1 MGDKGVKKA
10 PKFPLDIKAALDNNS
25 QHPRISINK
34 RKTNQMPSESDSNI
48 FTVAEV
54 ATYLKLPVSTV
65 YRLAERREIPGH
77 KVGRQWRFQR
87 PVIDDWLRRRSEGGS
102 TTLLV
107 VDDEKDVRA
116 VLAEALQGRGR
127 RILQAENGHEAVRW
141 ATSTDVDL
149 VVLDLLMPEMD
160 GVETFRRIHAAR
172 PDLPVV
178 IVTAHSESDLMLKV
192 LEIGPFTVL
201 QKPLD
206 VEKLRKVV
214 DLIIGT

>member
-1 MGDKGVKKA
+1 
-10 PKFPLDIKAALDNNS
+10 
-25 QHPRISINK
+25 
-34 RKTNQMPSESDSNI
+34 MPPESDSNI

-65 YRLAERREIPGH
+65 YRLAERREIPAH

-87 PVIDDWLRRRSEGGS
+87 PVIDDWLRRRSEGRS

-116 VLAEALQGRGR
+116 VLAEALQGGGR

-178 IVTAHSESDLMLKV
+178 IVTAHSGSELMLKV